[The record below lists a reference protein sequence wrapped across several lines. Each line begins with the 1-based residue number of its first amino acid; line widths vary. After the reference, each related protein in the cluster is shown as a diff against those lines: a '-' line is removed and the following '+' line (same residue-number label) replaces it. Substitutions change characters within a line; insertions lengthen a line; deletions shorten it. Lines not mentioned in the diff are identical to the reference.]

1 VNLIVQPEAA
11 KAPVFRAIQ
20 KSRERVDIAIFRCD
34 RAKIEKALAS
44 AVQRGVR
51 VRVLVAHTNSGG
63 ENRLRK
69 LEQRLL
75 EAGAT
80 VARTGSDFVRYHGK
94 FMLAD
99 DTLHLFGFNFT
110 KVDTVKS
117 RSFGL
122 STRDATSVREAA
134 ALFEADCARQ
144 PYVPR
149 RTRLVVSPENARE
162 QLAAFIK
169 GARRQL
175 LVYDVGI
182 QDPVMAKL
190 LKERAAAGIDIRVLG
205 KFKGSGEIAV
215 RALKPLRLHVRAIIR
230 DASRAFV
237 GSQSLKRLELDQR
250 REVGVLITNPTVAR
264 TLHDIFEADWADSA
278 SAKDDKAETHDK
290 TTDGKNVKER
300 LRERRL
306 RALALVKRQQ
316 TSAA

>member
-1 VNLIVQPEAA
+1 VNLIVQPEAGM
-11 KAPVFRAIQ
+11 APVVRAIQ
-20 KSRERVDIAIFRCD
+20 KARERVDIAIFRCD
-34 RAKIEKALAS
+34 RPEIEKALSA

-99 DTLHLFGFNFT
+99 ETLHLFGFNFT

-134 ALFEADCARQ
+134 ALFDADCARQ

-162 QLAAFIK
+162 QLSTFIQ

-175 LVYDVGI
+175 LIYDVGI

-190 LKERAAAGIDIRVLG
+190 LKQRAEGGIDVRVLG
-205 KFKGSGEIAV
+205 KFKGSGDIAV

-237 GSQSLKRLELDQR
+237 GSQSLKRIELDQR
-250 REVGVLITNPTVAR
+250 REVGVLITNPKVAR
-264 TLHDIFEADWADSA
+264 ALHDIFEADWAESA
-278 SAKDDKAETHDK
+278 SGKNEKDAKGKEAKDGRAEAR
-290 TTDGKNVKER
+290 G
-300 LRERRL
+300 RRL
-306 RALALVKRQQ
+306 RALAVVRGRE